1 MAVFGAPFPQP
12 DQASHAFYAALEMQA
27 RQAELSVRWSA
38 RLGRA
43 IDVAIGIG
51 IHTGPV
57 ALGNV
62 GHERHREYAVVG
74 DTVNVASRLQDVA
87 QPGEILASEAAVHA
101 AGAVFTVEAS
111 ETRMIRGRS
120 TPVTVYVVRGAVGP
134 TGRSARRDRPWSS
147 SATKSAGG
155 SGRAKW

>member
-134 TGRSARRDRPWSS
+134 TGRSHRC
-147 SATKSAGG
+147 ATD
-155 SGRAKW
+155 